1 MGRHSRAGR
10 WAAGILILG
19 ITAYSAGKLIGT
31 GVLSWHITQ
40 REFHVMMAELL
51 FLWLLLFGLLR
62 FGRNAV
68 SAWAG
73 MTALMAVTAWCHEI
87 FLPVVFSG
95 CYVAYLI
102 LVGRWLTGK
111 LPRRPRVCQEFL
123 LGSAMTIFV
132 FCLLSLIKAG
142 SIRNLRLWVLASL
155 VLLLF
160 REWRQWR
167 QKITVQRGAE
177 RLRQKGFPLKRGGSY
192 GSQAAAMLASV
203 LVLLLLQA
211 CRLNLAVDF
220 DSLWYGVRSHVM
232 LDSGSGIYENQ
243 IGRAHV

>member
-1 MGRHSRAGR
+1 MGRQGRVGR

-40 REFHVMMAELL
+40 REYHAMMAELL
-51 FLWLLLFGLLR
+51 LAWLLLFGLFR
-62 FGRNAV
+62 FGRNTRSVWGGAV
-68 SAWAG
+68 VL
-73 MTALMAVTAWCHEI
+73 TAVITWCHVI

-111 LPRRPRVCQEFL
+111 LPRRPGVCQEFL

-155 VLLLF
+155 VLLLLREW
-160 REWRQWR
+160 REWRQ
-167 QKITVQRGAE
+167 KTAVPGGTE
-177 RLRQKGFPLKRGGSY
+177 RLQQKRFPLKRGGSY
-192 GSQAAAMLASV
+192 DSQVAAMLASV

-211 CRLNLAVDF
+211 CRLNLAVD
-220 DSLWYGVRSHVM
+220 
-232 LDSGSGIYENQ
+232 
-243 IGRAHV
+243 